1 MSTNS
6 TKNSSIIARL
16 RKAFARRQHSLE
28 EQERMAS
35 TRNALVRCGLLSLY

>member
-1 MSTNS
+1 MSNYN

-28 EQERMAS
+28 DQVRLAS